1 MRTLIFKNTESLWPT
16 VTWEGSR
23 LVVFLLGEEVDDV
36 SIKEAKE
43 IDIEELLLHLD
54 RGGSIFLTMKPKQ
67 ECNTEEPDNR
77 SRFSRAVRKML
88 PSFMTQ
94 FVNPQEG

>member
-1 MRTLIFKNTESLWPT
+1 MRTLIFKSTDSIWPT

-23 LVVFLLGEEVDDV
+23 LVVYLLGEEVDDV
-36 SIKEAKE
+36 SIKEAQE

-54 RGGSIFLTMKPKQ
+54 RGGSIFVTMKPEQ
-67 ECNTEEPDNR
+67 ERDTEQTGNR
-77 SRFSRAVRKML
+77 SRFSRAVKKML

-94 FVNPQEG
+94 LVNTRES

>member
-1 MRTLIFKNTESLWPT
+1 MRTLIFKSTDSLWPT

-23 LVVFLLGEEVDDV
+23 LVVYLLGEEVDDV
-36 SIKEAKE
+36 SIKEAQE

-54 RGGSIFLTMKPKQ
+54 RGGSIFLTMKPQQ
-67 ECNTEEPDNR
+67 EIDVKEPDNR
-77 SRFSRAVRKML
+77 SGFSHAVRKML